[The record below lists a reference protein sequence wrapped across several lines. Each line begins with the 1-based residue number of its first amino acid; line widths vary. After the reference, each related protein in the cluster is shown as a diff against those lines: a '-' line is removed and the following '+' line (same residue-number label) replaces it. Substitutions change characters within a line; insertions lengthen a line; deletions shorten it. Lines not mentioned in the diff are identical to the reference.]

1 MMVVEVGIAVV
12 EEVEAGIV
20 VGIVV
25 AVGGLAVR
33 TVGIVLGIL
42 AQVEM
47 TAETVVFE
55 MGVDIVVLE
64 MHLDILV
71 DLDLGP
77 EMDTSS

>member
-25 AVGGLAVR
+25 AVGGPAVR

-42 AQVEM
+42 AEVEM

-55 MGVDIVVLE
+55 MGVDIGVLE
-64 MHLDILV
+64 MHLDILA
-71 DLDLGP
+71 DLDPAP